1 MTLTIPPL
9 IMIEINKDS
18 ESIEVSPF
26 QEEFVLDNFFVGANR
41 VEVLSQIKEAMQDGI
56 TLMVITGEEGSGK
69 TMLCRVLEH
78 EVSPLCETLFFP
90 QAADSFED
98 VLQLVLKGLE
108 LEAENKNIDQ
118 TLDQISSFL
127 MDESIDLLVI
137 FDEAENIFLA
147 TLERIRKMLDRIN
160 ESGARMYIIFSGRE
174 SFLENCDQLS
184 ICDFQNGDERHF
196 SLSSLSETETADYL
210 ASCATRLPDV
220 DAAKIFTDEIVSNIY
235 SLARGNFRTTNIL
248 AAESVKIHGDDT
260 SFMVLLDS
268 VKEDSTGKKK
278 NLSGEIWPNV
288 QKLLSSFASLPFF
301 SRYSTYLPWVGG
313 TVGCFLLALILFGPN
328 DKEEK
333 IGGDST
339 HIEQTA
345 KLSAVPEINEVNR
358 IPEVEEPPAAET
370 TGRILEENVFEEES
384 VVVQDEVVDQ
394 EPEQA
399 IDQLPILVEPPVMS
413 NAETISN
420 QKEDESTGNEVD
432 EKFLETIDSPEKS
445 MSETEKVVLLRATPN
460 LKKIPGVSSEAK
472 GLVIKAQPQSKVH
485 KAIASISLST
495 ADKLYNERLL
505 AGAGWERNK
514 KEDMYTVQLMALA
527 STTAKENLKKMLA
540 QENYRQEAGN
550 FYIFERSAT
559 TKNIYVFY
567 GEYRNAETARL
578 VQKSLPQF
586 LRDHQPYA
594 LSIKGAIAKVRN

>member
-1 MTLTIPPL
+1 
-9 IMIEINKDS
+9 MIEIKKDS

-41 VEVLSQIKEAMQDGI
+41 VEVLSQVKEAMQDG
-56 TLMVITGEEGSGK
+56 TALMVITGEEGSGK

-90 QAADSFED
+90 RAVDSFED
-98 VLQLVLKGLE
+98 VLQLVLKGLGLDAASE
-108 LEAENKNIDQ
+108 NIDQ
-118 TLDQISSFL
+118 TLDQIISFL
-127 MDESIDLLVI
+127 LNESIDLLVI

-174 SFLENCDQLS
+174 TFLENCDQLS

-196 SLSSLSETETADYL
+196 SLSALSETETADYL
-210 ASCATRLPDV
+210 ANCAARLTDI
-220 DAAKIFTDEIVSNIY
+220 DAAKIFTDEIVNNIY
-235 SLARGNFRTTNIL
+235 SLAKGNFRTTNIL

-268 VKEDSTGKKK
+268 VKEDNAGGRK
-278 NLSGEIWPNV
+278 NLHREILPNL
-288 QKLLSSFASLPFF
+288 QKLLSSFSFPPSF
-301 SRYSTYLPWVGG
+301 SAYSGYLPWVGG
-313 TVGCFLLALILFGPN
+313 TAGCILLALLLFGPN
-328 DKEEK
+328 DEEEY
-333 IGGDST
+333 IGGDVT
-339 HIEQTA
+339 HVEQTE
-345 KLSAVPEINEVNR
+345 KLIPVLEMNEVNGNPPR
-358 IPEVEEPPAAET
+358 EEPPAADT
-370 TGRILEENVFEEES
+370 TGQMLEENVFEEDT
-384 VVVQDEVVDQ
+384 VIVQAEAVEQ
-394 EPEQA
+394 APEQD
-399 IDQLPILVEPPVMS
+399 IDQLSILVEPAVIGRT
-413 NAETISN
+413 ETIAIE
-420 QKEDESTGNEVD
+420 KEDEGIENEVD
-432 EKFLETIDSPEKS
+432 RKSPEISASPEK
-445 MSETEKVVLLRATPN
+445 MIDETEHVVLLRATQD
-460 LKKIPGVSSEAK
+460 LKKIPAISSEAK
-472 GLVIKAQPQSKVH
+472 GLIIKAQPQSKVH
-485 KAIASISLST
+485 KAMASSTLST

-505 AGAGWERNK
+505 AGAGWERKK

-550 FYIFERSAT
+550 FYIFEKSAT
-559 TKNIYVFY
+559 TKNIFVFY

-578 VQKSLPQF
+578 VQKSLPKF

>member
-1 MTLTIPPL
+1 
-9 IMIEINKDS
+9 MIEIKKDS

-56 TLMVITGEEGSGK
+56 ALMVITGEEGSGK

-90 QAADSFED
+90 RAVDSFED
-98 VLQLVLKGLE
+98 VLRFVLSGLGLDAASE
-108 LEAENKNIDQ
+108 NIDQ

-127 MDESIDLLVI
+127 LDESIDLLVI

-196 SLSSLSETETADYL
+196 SLSSLSEPETAAYL
-210 ASCATRLPDV
+210 ANCAARLTDI
-220 DAAKIFTDEIVSNIY
+220 DAAMIFTDEIINNIY
-235 SLARGNFRTTNIL
+235 SLAKGNFRTTNIL

-268 VKEDSTGKKK
+268 VKEDNSGGKGKK
-278 NLSGEIWPNV
+278 NLYREIWPNL
-288 QKLLSSFASLPFF
+288 QKLFSSFPPPPSF
-301 SRYSTYLPWVGG
+301 SAYMGYLPWVGG
-313 TVGCFLLALILFGPN
+313 TVGCILLALLLFGPN
-328 DKEEK
+328 DEDKN
-333 IGGDST
+333 IGGGDVI
-339 HIEQTA
+339 HVEQSEELTPV
-345 KLSAVPEINEVNR
+345 LEMSAVSGNLES
-358 IPEVEEPPAAET
+358 EEPPAAET
-370 TGRILEENVFEEES
+370 TGQILEETVFEEETDA
-384 VVVQDEVVDQ
+384 VQVEAV
-394 EPEQA
+394 EQA
-399 IDQLPILVEPPVMS
+399 SDQDIDQLPTLVEPTVIGR
-413 NAETISN
+413 AETIISE
-420 QKEDESTGNEVD
+420 KEDEVIDNEVD
-432 EKFLETIDSPEKS
+432 EKSPEISVSPEKLIV
-445 MSETEKVVLLRATPN
+445 EAENVVLLRAN
-460 LKKIPGVSSEAK
+460 QDLKKIPGISSEAK
-472 GLVIKAQPQSKVH
+472 GLIIKAQPQNKVR
-485 KAIASISLST
+485 KAMASSTPST

-505 AGAGWERNK
+505 AGAGWERIK

-550 FYIFERSAT
+550 FYIFEKSAT

-567 GEYRNAETARL
+567 GEYRNVETARL
-578 VQKSLPQF
+578 VQKSLPKF

-594 LSIKGAIAKVRN
+594 LSIAGAIAKIRN

>member
-1 MTLTIPPL
+1 MT
-9 IMIEINKDS
+9 EIKKSS

-41 VEVLSQIKEAMQDGI
+41 VEVLSQVKEAMQDGI
-56 TLMVITGEEGSGK
+56 ALMVITGEEGSGK

-90 QAADSFED
+90 QAVDSFED
-98 VLQLVLKGLE
+98 VLQFLLTGLE
-108 LEAENKNIDQ
+108 LDAESKNIDQ

-127 MDESIDLLVI
+127 LDESIDLLVI

-184 ICDFQNGDERHF
+184 ICDFQNDNERHF

-210 ASCATRLPDV
+210 TNCAARLSDI
-220 DAAKIFTDEIVSNIY
+220 DAAKIFTDEIVNNIY

-248 AAESVKIHGDDT
+248 AAETVKIHGDDT

-268 VKEDSTGKKK
+268 VNEDKTGDKK
-278 NLSGEIWPNV
+278 NLSGVKWPNL
-288 QKLLSSFASLPFF
+288 QKLFSSLPSLSSFSG
-301 SRYSTYLPWVGG
+301 YSAYLPWVGG
-313 TVGCFLLALILFGPN
+313 TVGCILLALLLFGPN
-328 DKEEK
+328 DAEEYK
-333 IGGDST
+333 GGDVT
-339 HIEQTA
+339 HTEQTE
-345 KLSAVPEINEVNR
+345 KLTPVLGINEVNGN
-358 IPEVEEPPAAET
+358 PEVEEPPAAET
-370 TGRILEENVFEEES
+370 TGQILEENVLEEET
-384 VVVQDEVVDQ
+384 VAAQAEVV
-394 EPEQA
+394 EQA
-399 IDQLPILVEPPVMS
+399 PKQDIDQLPVLAEPAVIGK
-413 NAETISN
+413 AETILSE
-420 QKEDESTGNEVD
+420 KEDEGEEYAVD
-432 EKFLETIDSPEKS
+432 EESPQISGSSEKL
-445 MSETEKVVLLRATPN
+445 MSTTENVIQLRATQDS
-460 LKKIPGVSSEAK
+460 KKLPGTSSETK
-472 GLVIKAQPQSKVH
+472 GLIIKAEPRNKVH
-485 KAIASISLST
+485 KGITSSTFST

-527 STTAKENLKKMLA
+527 STTAKENFKKMLA

-550 FYIFERSAT
+550 FYIFEKSAT

-567 GEYRNAETARL
+567 GEYRNVETARL
-578 VQKSLPQF
+578 VQKSLPKF
-586 LRDHQPYA
+586 LRDYQPYA